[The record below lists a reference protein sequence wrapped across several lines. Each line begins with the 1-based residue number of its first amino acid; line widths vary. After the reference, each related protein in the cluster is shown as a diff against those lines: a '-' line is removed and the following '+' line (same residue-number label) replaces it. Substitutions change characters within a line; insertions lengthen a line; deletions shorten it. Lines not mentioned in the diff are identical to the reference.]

1 MNQLEFDRCA
11 PDREMDIS
19 SLIGALDKEL
29 SPHDESE
36 EMERWRMM
44 YDGYEFY
51 DDMHEFKKMDRE
63 AVIMARRTE
72 MQFFQKMGVYVKV
85 PRGMAK
91 MHGAKVITTKWLDTN
106 KGMPRALTIV
116 AAWLEER

>member
-1 MNQLEFDRCA
+1 
-11 PDREMDIS
+11 MDIS
-19 SLIGALDKEL
+19 SLIGALDKGL

-44 YDGYEFY
+44 YGGYEFY

-91 MHGAKVITTKWLDTN
+91 MHGAKVITTK
-106 KGMPRALTIV
+106 
-116 AAWLEER
+116 